1 LSGVAWLS
9 SLLTDFSTS
18 TAENLM
24 DRLAPTHRSTLTA
37 LVLAVLVFGCSGGR
51 SAPVTAAPPAS
62 GTLASRSS
70 LTVPA
75 LESFERAVSKGTRSR
90 NGAPGPRYWQQWAD
104 YRLEAELNP
113 ISKRLT
119 GKGSITYYNRSPDQL
134 NEVYVQ
140 LLHNIFAPGSRHNT
154 DVPWAVEGVELSRVA
169 VQGQQLKQ
177 IEGEGPGYQVNGTI
191 MRIVLPKPLP
201 AGGKAAFD
209 FAWKL
214 RIPPDGAP
222 RGGQDG
228 EVFYINYWY
237 PQMAVYDDVN
247 GWQIDQYL
255 GNAEFYMGYGNYD
268 VALTVPAGWLVDAT
282 GRLQNPAEV
291 LAPQARA
298 RLDSAGH
305 ARDVV
310 HVVTDLDREV
320 GKSTTAGTNGKLTW
334 RFKAENVRDVSW
346 ATSSRYLWDATN
358 ADVGDATGD
367 GRADTAAIY
376 SFYRPEQR
384 RISHWDE
391 SAKYSRHS
399 IEFFSR
405 YLSPYPYPHMTA
417 VDGPTSCGGMEY
429 PMMTCIGGQWDT
441 LGLYEVTTHEIGH
454 MWFPMIVGSDEK
466 RYAWMD
472 EGLTQFDQSQSMG
485 DFFKGFDDEARNR
498 KNYLDLAEMS
508 GGETE
513 LMHHGDRY
521 PSYSSYG
528 VASYYKPAT
537 VLVALRAV
545 VGRDT
550 FHKAFTEYIRRWQYK
565 HPSPYDF
572 FHTFEDV
579 SGKDLSWF
587 WRTWFFETWKLDQAI
602 DTVTT
607 AGDSLAITIENRGRA
622 PMPLLLAITRQGGQE
637 QRLTVPVDVW
647 FSGTRRHTIK
657 IAREPAVKTIEVD
670 PDRNFPDVDRSNQ
683 VWPR

>member
-1 LSGVAWLS
+1 
-9 SLLTDFSTS
+9 
-18 TAENLM
+18 
-24 DRLAPTHRSTLTA
+24 
-37 LVLAVLVFGCSGGR
+37 
-51 SAPVTAAPPAS
+51 VTN
-62 GTLASRSS
+62 
-70 LTVPA
+70 
-75 LESFERAVSKGTRSR
+75 GTRTR
-90 NGAPGPRYWQQWAD
+90 TGKPGPRYWQQWAD

-119 GKGSITYYNRSPDQL
+119 GKGSVTYYNRSPDAL
-134 NEVYVQ
+134 KEVYVQ
-140 LLHNIFAPGSRHNT
+140 LLHNIFAPNSRHNT
-154 DVPWAVEGVELSRVA
+154 DVPWQVEGIELDRVA
-169 VQGQQLKQ
+169 VQGQELQKV
-177 IEGEGPGYQVNGTI
+177 EGDAPGYKVDGTV
-191 MRIVLPKPLP
+191 MRIQLPRTLP
-201 AGGKAAFD
+201 PGGSVAFD

-237 PQMAVYDDVN
+237 PQIAVYDDIN

-291 LAPQARA
+291 HSSQTRE
-298 RLDSAGH
+298 RLDSA
-305 ARDVV
+305 ARAPGIV
-310 HVVTDLDREV
+310 HVVTDLDREP
-320 GKSTTAGTNGKLTW
+320 GRATTAGTNGKLTW
-334 RFKAENVRDVSW
+334 RFRAEKVRDVAW
-346 ATSSRYLWDATN
+346 ATSARYLWDATN
-358 ADVGDATGD
+358 AAVGDATGD
-367 GRADTAAIY
+367 GRPDTAAIY

-391 SAKYSRHS
+391 SARDARYS

-405 YLSPYPYPHMTA
+405 YLAPYPYPHMTA

-441 LGLYEVTTHEIGH
+441 LGLYEVITHEIGH
-454 MWFPMIVGSDEK
+454 MWFPMVVGSDEK

-472 EGLTQFDQSQSMG
+472 EGLTQFDQSQSMD

-498 KNYLDLAEMS
+498 KNYLDIAQMGSEV
-508 GGETE
+508 E

-521 PSYSSYG
+521 PTYASYG
-528 VASYYKPAT
+528 VASYYKPAS

-545 VGRDT
+545 LGAET
-550 FHKAFTEYIRRWQYK
+550 FHKAYTEYIRRWSYK

-607 AGDSLAITIENRGRA
+607 AGDSLEVIVENRGRA
-622 PMPLLLAITRQGGQE
+622 PMPVFLAVTRVNGRVDQV
-637 QRLTVPVDVW
+637 TIPVDVW
-647 FSGTRRHTIK
+647 FAGDRRHAIR
-657 IAREPAVKTIEVD
+657 IAREPMVKSIEID
-670 PDRNFPDVDRSNQ
+670 TRKELPDLDRTNQ

>member
-1 LSGVAWLS
+1 M
-9 SLLTDFSTS
+9 DC
-18 TAENLM
+18 TAP
-24 DRLAPTHRSTLTA
+24 RRRSTLTG
-37 LVLAVLVFGCSGGR
+37 LVLLTALSACSGGR
-51 SAPVTAAPPAS
+51 SAPVTSPTP
-62 GTLASRSS
+62 GTVGAHTSS
-70 LTVPA
+70 LAVPA
-75 LESFERAVSKGTRSR
+75 LEGFERAVTNGTRTR
-90 NGAPGPRYWQQWAD
+90 TGRPGPRYWQQWAD

-113 ISKRLT
+113 VSKRLT
-119 GKGSITYYNRSPDQL
+119 GKGSVTYYNRSPDAL

-140 LLHNIFAPGSRHNT
+140 LLQNIFAPNSRHNT
-154 DVPWAVEGVELSRVA
+154 DVPWQVEGIELDRVA
-169 VQGQQLKQ
+169 VQGQELTKT
-177 IEGEGPGYQVNGTI
+177 EGDAPGYKVDGTV
-191 MRIVLPKPLP
+191 MRIQLPRTLP
-201 AGGKAAFD
+201 PGGSVAFD

-237 PQMAVYDDVN
+237 PQMAVYDDIN

-291 LAPQARA
+291 LSAQTRE
-298 RLDSAGH
+298 RLDSAGR
-305 ARDVV
+305 ALGIV
-310 HVVTDLDREV
+310 HVVTDLDREP
-320 GKSTTAGTNGKLTW
+320 GRATTAGTKGKLTW
-334 RFKAENVRDVSW
+334 RFRAENVRDVAW
-346 ATSSRYLWDATN
+346 ATSARYLWDATN
-358 ADVGDATGD
+358 AGVGDATGD
-367 GRADTAAIY
+367 GRPDTTAIY

-391 SAKYSRHS
+391 SARYARYS
-399 IEFFSR
+399 IEFFSK
-405 YLSPYPYPHMTA
+405 YLAPYPYSHMTA

-441 LGLYEVTTHEIGH
+441 LGLYEVITHEIGH
-454 MWFPMIVGSDEK
+454 MWFPMVVGSDEK

-472 EGLTQFDQSQSMG
+472 EGLTQFDQSQSM
-485 DFFKGFDDEARNR
+485 DSFFKGFDDEARNR
-498 KNYLDLAEMS
+498 KNYLDIAQMGSEV
-508 GGETE
+508 E

-521 PSYSSYG
+521 PTYASYG
-528 VASYYKPAT
+528 VASYYKPAS

-545 VGRDT
+545 LGEET
-550 FHKAFTEYIRRWQYK
+550 FHKAYTEYIRRWSYK

-607 AGDSLAITIENRGRA
+607 AGDSLEVIVENRGRA
-622 PMPLLLAITRQGGQE
+622 PMPVF
-637 QRLTVPVDVW
+637 LTVTRANGRVDQLTIPVDVW
-647 FSGTRRHTIK
+647 FAGDRRHAIR
-657 IAREPAVKTIEVD
+657 IAREPKVKTIEID
-670 PDRNFPDVDRSNQ
+670 TQKEFPDLDRSNQ